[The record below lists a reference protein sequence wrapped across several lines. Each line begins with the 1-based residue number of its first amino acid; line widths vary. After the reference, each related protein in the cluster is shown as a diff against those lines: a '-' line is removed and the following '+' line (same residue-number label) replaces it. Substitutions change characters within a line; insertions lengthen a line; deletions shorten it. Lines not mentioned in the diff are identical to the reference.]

1 MNIKRFAVTVVLG
14 LGSIVSAHAATYSFT
29 ATSAAFGLL
38 GHMEYDSSSFDGSS
52 FQLVDNTFLLS
63 LDFTDPQ
70 SSVHVTAPGPATDG
84 TFFDSAGALPIVVG
98 GSGFTGGTDFT
109 NGVWIAG
116 TNYVSIGQYG
126 YDDVSWS
133 TSAVPE
139 PASYALMLA
148 GLGAVGLFVR
158 RRSR

>member
-1 MNIKRFAVTVVLG
+1 MLR
-14 LGSIVSAHAATYSFT
+14 
-29 ATSAAFGLL
+29 
-38 GHMEYDSSSFDGSS
+38 
-52 FQLVDNTFLLS
+52 
-63 LDFTDPQ
+63 P
-70 SSVHVTAPGPATDG
+70 
-84 TFFDSAGALPIVVG
+84 
-98 GSGFTGGTDFT
+98 